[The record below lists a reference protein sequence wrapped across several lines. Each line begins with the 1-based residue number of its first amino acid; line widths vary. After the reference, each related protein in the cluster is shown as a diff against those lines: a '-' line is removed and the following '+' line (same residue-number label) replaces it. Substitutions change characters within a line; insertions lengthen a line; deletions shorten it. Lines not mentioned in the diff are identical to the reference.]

1 MISRTRFTRWLPAGL
16 RPRLMLLIA
25 FTVGSSMALMVVQAA
40 RQRDAAIGAAAAE
53 AALMSRLA
61 AVAADNLLARSPRLA
76 GTLADFDSASVR
88 SPAATRRRLEHLLA
102 YVGSDV
108 EAGLRSG
115 GRAHSRLPGR
125 TAFLVVDRRGRVVA
139 QRPPLAARRGDSVL
153 TAPPLAPGRW
163 IERVR
168 GGEGHPH
175 IVAFAPLPGAEPP
188 SLYVGV
194 SLDRAEIVA
203 GARREFANN
212 LAVLLLVGAIVAV
225 VAWFGAQAVVV
236 RRVEALVG
244 ATERLREGDL
254 SARTGL
260 PYGRGELSVLSRA
273 FDVMAAALER
283 GLEARER
290 DEARLRASEAHKSAV
305 LEAALDGLMVLDGDG
320 VLLEWNPAARRLF
333 GAREP
338 GDSRPRA
345 GHLLP
350 GLELPGANEA
360 GDGRRFET
368 VGLRADGTEFPVE
381 VGLTRI
387 AGRAQF
393 VATVRDLTERKR
405 WERSVEALTF
415 VDDLTGLF
423 NRRGFSMFAA
433 QQLRL
438 AARSGQR
445 VVIVSADVDGLKAIN
460 DTYGHAEGDRA
471 IIEMAVLL
479 RRSFR
484 ETDVVARFGGDEFV
498 VLATETESNGADSA
512 LERLVNLLE
521 LRNSGGG
528 TSWPLRASF
537 GWIRTDS
544 RSAPPLGELIAR
556 ADARMYEHRRAARAA
571 VR

>member
-1 MISRTRFTRWLPAGL
+1 M
-16 RPRLMLLIA
+16 
-25 FTVGSSMALMVVQAA
+25 
-40 RQRDAAIGAAAAE
+40 
-53 AALMSRLA
+53 
-61 AVAADNLLARSPRLA
+61 
-76 GTLADFDSASVR
+76 
-88 SPAATRRRLEHLLA
+88 
-102 YVGSDV
+102 
-108 EAGLRSG
+108 
-115 GRAHSRLPGR
+115 
-125 TAFLVVDRRGRVVA
+125 
-139 QRPPLAARRGDSVL
+139 
-153 TAPPLAPGRW
+153 
-163 IERVR
+163 
-168 GGEGHPH
+168 
-175 IVAFAPLPGAEPP
+175 AFAPLPGAEPP

-471 IIEMAVLL
+471 IIEMAGPAAAQLPRDGRGRAL
-479 RRSFR
+479 RRR
-484 ETDVVARFGGDEFV
+484 RVRGARDRNRVERRG
-498 VLATETESNGADSA
+498 LGAGA
-512 LERLVNLLE
+512 ACE
-521 LRNSGGG
+521 
-528 TSWPLRASF
+528 P
-537 GWIRTDS
+537 
-544 RSAPPLGELIAR
+544 
-556 ADARMYEHRRAARAA
+556 ARAA
-571 VR
+571 ELGRRNELAAAGELRLDPHGLPVGAAARRADRTRRRAHVRASPGRPRRSSVSLGARPAW